1 MPVFLMSHIH
11 YHWLNSWPFRV
22 YCFVQWSVF
31 NFIKTGLWEQGG
43 AKCQNQWDPKRWFNL
58 KFVWSLLMIIRFFMI
73 TFIMFQTGMMFGC
86 SRPLVPAFPQVSTL
100 STASSFTSSALWS
113 LGLPTSFW
121 HHCQPHHHH
130 QCQCHHQ
137 SQCHH
142 PCSKEYDPPH
152 QQKNTQIEKL
162 IQQGAACH
170 IHYFVSMDTDHL
182 RGYLKT
188 PKSRIIVNTEKKKMS
203 QWTYS
208 NVTLP
213 RLRLQDIPFSDMRK
227 AVLFHLKTYF
237 LHLLS
242 PCLPLLTW
250 PPWIGFQK
258 KECGREDERFC
269 LCYNL
274 VIIRWGREGGGVVW
288 GCIFFYCHV
297 SASAT

>member
-1 MPVFLMSHIH
+1 MSVFLMSHIH

-43 AKCQNQWDPKRWFNL
+43 AQCQNQWDQKRWFNL

-121 HHCQPHHHH
+121 HHCQPHDHH

-152 QQKNTQIEKL
+152 QQKTHRWRSWSSKTQPATSTTL
-162 IQQGAACH
+162 SA
-170 IHYFVSMDTDHL
+170 
-182 RGYLKT
+182 
-188 PKSRIIVNTEKKKMS
+188 
-203 QWTYS
+203 WTLTIS
-208 NVTLP
+208 EVTW
-213 RLRLQDIPFSDMRK
+213 K
-227 AVLFHLKTYF
+227 HLKAG
-237 LHLLS
+237 LS
-242 PCLPLLTW
+242 
-250 PPWIGFQK
+250 WILK
-258 KECGREDERFC
+258 RK
-269 LCYNL
+269 N
-274 VIIRWGREGGGVVW
+274 IPMN
-288 GCIFFYCHV
+288 IF
-297 SASAT
+297 